1 MAAEQ
6 MADGPGTARRRRLRP
21 RARWTPSTATSCDM
35 LQTDGR
41 ASIRSVAERVH
52 VSRANAYAR
61 INRLIDDGVIRGFSA
76 RVNHERAGQGA
87 SAYITLKIVQ
97 NSWRTVREQ
106 LQALPGA
113 AHIALVSGDF
123 DVLLLVHTPD
133 NRTLR
138 ELVLT
143 RIQAIP
149 EVLSTRTL
157 LVFEETDLDPGP
169 VRPARPRRARLDADG
184 APSGPAV
191 PGAGQPPVGV
201 LSESVRRPVE
211 GQLTTASATW
221 SPSEPPPGC
230 GRYHSTREFTMPK
243 SSRVASRMS
252 TSARRSPS
260 AAAAFSRSA
269 TRWSNSRR
277 RSMAQRSVCV
287 LPRTRSSRVTYG
299 SSAISTSTVR
309 RVTYSTRSIAR
320 PRTRARLLE
329 DARRARR
336 APG

>member
-6 MADGPGTARRRRLRP
+6 MADAGARTPARPPARPLDAIDRDILRL
-21 RARWTPSTATSCDM
+21 
-35 LQTDGR
+35 LQADGR

-76 RVNHERAGQGA
+76 RVDHERAGQGA

-113 AHIALVSGDF
+113 THIALVSGDF

-133 NRTLR
+133 NRALR

-157 LVFEETDLDPGP
+157 LVFEETDLAPSRTAPPGSERGHRAEP
-169 VRPARPRRARLDADG
+169 VRGRGTPGTRSARRRRREAAARVAAKASVQRTDG
-184 APSGPAV
+184 LGDLSRAPLA
-191 PGAGQPPVGV
+191 
-201 LSESVRRPVE
+201 
-211 GQLTTASATW
+211 
-221 SPSEPPPGC
+221 PPPGC
-230 GRYHSTREFTMPK
+230 GRYHSTIELIIPK
-243 SSRVASRMS
+243 SSRVASRTS

-260 AAAAFSRSA
+260 AAAAFSSSA

-277 RSMAQRSVCV
+277 RSMAQRSVSV
-287 LPRTRSSRVTYG
+287 LPRTRSSSVT
-299 SSAISTSTVR
+299 
-309 RVTYSTRSIAR
+309 
-320 PRTRARLLE
+320 
-329 DARRARR
+329 
-336 APG
+336 